1 MRITFG
7 GVQEQSRLCQII
19 EGRLFQN
26 LLGLTVKK
34 QENIL
39 TINLLQQR
47 LHRYEKSTNEPD
59 AYNHITFQEQHM
71 TKKTP

>member
-7 GVQEQSRLCQII
+7 GVQEQSRLCKII

-47 LHRYEKSTNEPD
+47 YEKSTNEPD